1 MNPNVVSAIFRRNF
15 NSYFSNPTG
24 YVFICVYVLLSSF
37 AAFWPN
43 EFFND
48 NLANLDQLNKYL
60 PFILL
65 VFIPAITMS
74 VWSEERRQGTDE
86 LLLTIPAGDFDVV
99 LGKYLAAVAIYSVA
113 LAFSGLCNFAI
124 LSWLGNPDLGLFI
137 GTYFGYWLVGAAM
150 LSIGMAASFLTG
162 NLTVGFVLGAMFN
175 APLAFAENADVIFPA
190 SWALEIKTWSL
201 SEQFRDFGRG
211 VISLSGV
218 AYFLAIV
225 AAMLYLCMVLIGRRH
240 WQGGRDG
247 HSMGGHFLLRTL
259 ALAAI
264 AVGVTMTF
272 HRFDTRAD
280 VTSERLSSLSS
291 QTRKL
296 IKELDPKRP
305 VTIDA
310 YVSPDVPESYVQ
322 TRLDL
327 LSTLRELDSL
337 GGNTVKVVVHSTKP
351 LSEEAEQAEQQFGI
365 APQMV
370 TSRSRGAINREQMFL
385 GVAIQAGLNKV
396 VVPFFDR
403 GIPVEYELIRSICTV
418 AQQERK
424 KVGVLITDAKLFGG
438 FNMQNFSQTRNEML
452 IDELEKQYDVV
463 QVNADSP
470 IEEDLDV
477 LMAPQPSSLGPE
489 QMKNFVAAVK
499 KGIPTAIFE
508 DPFPAMHMDV
518 PGTSMPRRQ
527 QQQNPFGGGPP
538 PQPKGNINEL
548 WNLLGVDFVGAD
560 VIWQLY
566 NPEPKLRA
574 VSTREWVWVDNGAS
588 ADWVFNPEDRV
599 ASQLQEVLFLFPGAV
614 AHKNASQLK
623 FASLVKTGDETGTV
637 LADEIVRQAMFGQGG
652 GLNPDRRFKQTNR
665 YYTVAARITGT
676 LKEEEELM
684 SDAPA
689 EPAEEPAEK
698 AAEDGAAEDG
708 AAEDGAAEDKESG
721 EKPGE
726 DKAVESDEAKQDAA
740 AEKESKEGDGEDE
753 AKAKP
758 KREGINVILVC
769 DTDVFYSEFF
779 TLRAMGNNPDQE
791 FHLNLDNVTFVLNVL
806 DDLAGDE
813 RFIEV
818 RGRRPK
824 HRILKRIE
832 DLTQKARE
840 DNIAQT
846 QRFSDEFEA
855 EKAKAQQEFEKEIDD
870 LRKKSKD
877 LDEITLAQLMAMK
890 QETGTRKLQTKMGQ
904 LKKAYDKN
912 VAASERDLNRQIS
925 RVQDSYKMWAV
936 LLPPIPPLLVGLGV
950 YFNRRARE
958 REGVSKARLR

>member
-74 VWSEERRQGTDE
+74 VWAEERRQGTDE

-113 LAFSGLCNFAI
+113 LAFSGVCNFAI
-124 LSWLGNPDLGLFI
+124 LSWLGNPDIGLFV

-175 APLAFAENADVIFPA
+175 APLAFAENADVIMPA
-190 SWALEIKTWSL
+190 SWALEVKSWSL
-201 SEQFRDFGRG
+201 EEQFRDFGRG

-247 HSMGGHFLLRTL
+247 YSMGGHYLARTL
-259 ALAAI
+259 ALVAI
-264 AVGVTMTF
+264 SVGVTMTF
-272 HRFDTRAD
+272 HRFDSRAD

-296 IKELDPKRP
+296 IKELDAKRP
-305 VTIDA
+305 VKIDA
-310 YVSPDVPESYVQ
+310 YVSPDAPESYVQ

-327 LSTLRELDSL
+327 LSTLREIDSL

-351 LSEEAEQAEQQFGI
+351 LSEESEQAEQQYGI
-365 APQMV
+365 TGQQV
-370 TSRSRGAINREQMFL
+370 VSRSRGAISREQVFL
-385 GVAIQAGLNKV
+385 GVAIQSGLNKV

-403 GIPVEYELIRSICTV
+403 GIPVEYELVRSICTV
-418 AQQERK
+418 AQQKRK
-424 KVGVLITDAKLFGG
+424 KLGVLVTDAKLFGG
-438 FNMQNFSQTRNEML
+438 FNMQTMSATRNELL

-470 IEEDLDV
+470 IEENLDV
-477 LMAPQPSSLGPE
+477 LLAPQPSSLGVEP
-489 QMKNFVAAVK
+489 MKNFVAAVK
-499 KGIPTAIFE
+499 NGMPTAIFE
-508 DPFPAMHMDV
+508 DPFPYIRFGEV

-527 QQQNPFGGGPP
+527 QQMNPFGGGPP
-538 PQPKGNINEL
+538 PTPKGNINEL
-548 WNLLGVDFVGAD
+548 WSLLGVEFMGSD
-560 VIWQLY
+560 VIWQMY

-574 VSTREWVWVDNGAS
+574 FSSREWVWVDSGAS

-599 ASQLQEVLFLFPGAV
+599 SARLQELLFLFPGSL
-614 AHKNASQLK
+614 AHQNASRLK
-623 FASLVKTGDETGTV
+623 FKSLVKTGDETGTV
-637 LADEIVRQAMFGQGG
+637 PADQIIRPAMFGQGG
-652 GLNPDRRFKQTNR
+652 GLNPDRPFKETSR
-665 YYTVAARITGT
+665 YYTVAARITGKP
-676 LKEEEELM
+676 KEEEELM

-689 EPAEEPAEK
+689 EPAEDQSEEK
-698 AAEDGAAEDG
+698 ASGDKSGDAGDADQEKDAEAE
-708 AAEDGAAEDKESG
+708 
-721 EKPGE
+721 
-726 DKAVESDEAKQDAA
+726 EAKP
-740 AEKESKEGDGEDE
+740 E
-753 AKAKP
+753 
-758 KREGINVILVC
+758 REGVNVILVS
-769 DTDVFYSEFF
+769 DIDLFYSDFF
-779 TLRAMGNNPDQE
+779 ALRASGDNPEQE
-791 FHLNLDNVTFVLNVL
+791 IQLNLDNVTFVLNVL

-818 RGRRPK
+818 RNRRPK
-824 HRILKRIE
+824 HRILERIE
-832 DLTQKARE
+832 DLTQKARKE
-840 DNIAQT
+840 NIEQT
-846 QRFSDEFEA
+846 QRFSDDFET
-855 EKAKAQQEFEKEIDD
+855 EKAKAQKDFDKELDD

-877 LDEITLAQLMAMK
+877 LDEISLAQILAMK
-890 QETGTRKLQTKMGQ
+890 QEAGSRRLQTKISQ

-912 VAASERDLNRQIS
+912 VAASERELNRQIS